1 MLKQCL
7 GMRVPKRIELEGY
20 EVIERVVK
28 PLGNSAYAPVPKNWI
43 DRRVAVVLLD
53 PNGKEKPE

>member
-1 MLKQCL
+1 M
-7 GMRVPKRIELEGY
+7 PKRIELEGY